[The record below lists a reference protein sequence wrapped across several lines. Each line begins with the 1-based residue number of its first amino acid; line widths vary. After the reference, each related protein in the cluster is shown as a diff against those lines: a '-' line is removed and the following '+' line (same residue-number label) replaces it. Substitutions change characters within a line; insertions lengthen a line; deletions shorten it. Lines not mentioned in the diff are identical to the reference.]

1 MQQQPPRRDGGHCY
15 HPLLQMQLSGLG
27 ASSRRRGEKQ
37 DSEAGEG
44 LRTPGRVRWPY
55 LLPQGSH
62 PGWSAR
68 FIPSCLCPGIHLGSR
83 WTKEFPRVTVPSPPC
98 PPFHCTNVLTPFPRW
113 SCDFNDKSG
122 SGTCNVT
129 RDCSLEDTS
138 FSQLQTEP
146 QPPPGASAS
155 SSCQVLELCFFVTS
169 GRSQAGGQLPPCLS
183 PSQGLGP
190 AHWLGAP
197 QAWTGSS
204 RPLPSYHRDLRD
216 PDSS

>member
-1 MQQQPPRRDGGHCY
+1 MATMFPSLPFPRRPSSSKGTLVHSPFSRLPFPDCAPRTVLSEELVAEAFWCPLGTWMQQQPPGRDGGHCY

-27 ASSRRRGEKQ
+27 ASSQRGEKQ

-83 WTKEFPRVTVPSPPC
+83 WTKEFPRVTVPSLPC

-113 SCDFNDKSG
+113 SRDFNDK
-122 SGTCNVT
+122 
-129 RDCSLEDTS
+129 
-138 FSQLQTEP
+138 
-146 QPPPGASAS
+146 
-155 SSCQVLELCFFVTS
+155 
-169 GRSQAGGQLPPCLS
+169 
-183 PSQGLGP
+183 
-190 AHWLGAP
+190 
-197 QAWTGSS
+197 
-204 RPLPSYHRDLRD
+204 
-216 PDSS
+216 